1 MFYGIAY
8 YNVAGM
14 PLIVFI
20 GLLTLLFLF
29 LTGTV
34 VMLNK
39 RGYHRIP
46 MKWHFIFGKV
56 TVLLGIFHGVFGI
69 FVYML

>member
-1 MFYGIAY
+1 MFYETAY
-8 YNVAGM
+8 YPVAGM

-20 GLLTLLFLF
+20 GLLTLLSLF
-29 LTGTV
+29 MTGAV

-39 RGYHRIP
+39 RGYHKIP
-46 MKWHFIFGKV
+46 MKWHFILGKI
-56 TVLLGIFHGVFGI
+56 TVALGIFHGVFGI